1 MFNSLEQFVE
11 SGHIANNLTF
21 YRLNGFVG
29 SRNYLLTL
37 HDWLTGGD
45 DLPAI
50 AISGEQ
56 GYGKSTLAVAAAYNH
71 YYDFSDGIIQ
81 VSPAGTSPFRLYD
94 VVRTLDTVLGTA
106 LTRTSEERWGISI
119 LEQLYKRRRLL
130 ILDKLAGA
138 TPRELETLVEI
149 ISHLHENEGQSRIV
163 LIDRNFSSAI
173 ARLVQHQH
181 IHLDGIPHEDLDR
194 FIAARAP
201 DVVRSYALQNG
212 EGIYALAGGSPLCM
226 RLLIGLLEDFPFEE
240 VESVLRSMDAR
251 TNTALRASDVCS
263 FALETYALQ
272 NPPAGVFL
280 SRLVRAVGGVYE
292 HALRAL
298 FWSDLGSN
306 EAYEHT
312 VSALARRGLLE
323 RDHFRQRVV
332 IHPVI
337 RRYLEENAAMLGE
350 EWDRRHAAFYVKQA
364 EQYQMLPLQRWNEV
378 DLDWGNIF
386 AGADWCAKRITR
398 IFQRDPWE
406 LLEAA
411 EPTAGAIAEDF
422 GSAQVYE
429 DLRLAHDY
437 ALALAHY
444 AFWRHPP
451 GIQRW
456 LAAGAVAALA
466 IHNMR
471 DYAWFLTNIG
481 RQFFFMGRVEEGV
494 EWLDYAVPIFDERD
508 LLADLAH
515 VYTDLGTSYRI
526 LDEPRRALEYFS
538 AAFNCVAQLGDPH
551 GLATAY
557 MNLGSAYFSL
567 HQPERAL
574 VEHRRALRVALRGDD
589 KHLLASIYNNVGL
602 ALESLERHAEAIV
615 AYEYALDMFRKSSD
629 VTGISA
635 CYNNLGSVCF
645 ARREFADALA
655 WYELDMELLRRRG
668 AWTDLAVTLHNLGHV
683 AIETGNLERATAFF
697 SESRDLYAAF
707 DLNEYVQEEIEM
719 IEYTQTLRANK
730 SLTQR

>member
-1 MFNSLEQFVE
+1 MVNSLEQNVE
-11 SGHIANNLTF
+11 SGRIANNLTL

-29 SRNYLLTL
+29 SRGHLLTL

-94 VVRTLDTVLGTA
+94 VVRTLDTVLGMA
-106 LTRTSEERWGISI
+106 LTRTSEDRWGIGI

-138 TPRELETLVEI
+138 TARELETIVEI
-149 ISHLHENEGQSRIV
+149 ISHLHENEGQSRII
-163 LIDRNFSSAI
+163 LIDRNFSPVI
-173 ARLVQHQH
+173 ANLVQHQH
-181 IHLDGIPHEDLDR
+181 IHLDGISREDLDA

-201 DVVRSYALQNG
+201 AAIRSYAQQNG
-212 EGIYALAGGSPLCM
+212 EGIYALAGASPLCM
-226 RLLIGLLEDFPFEE
+226 RLIFGLLEDFPFEE
-240 VESVLRSMDAR
+240 LETVLRGMSSSANA
-251 TNTALRASDVCS
+251 TLRASDVCS

-292 HALRAL
+292 HALREL
-298 FWSDLGSN
+298 FWADLGSA

-312 VSALARRGLLE
+312 VSALASRGLLE
-323 RDHFRQRVV
+323 RDLFRRRVI

-350 EWDRRHAAFYVKQA
+350 EWDRRHAAFYVTQA

-386 AGADWCAKRITR
+386 AGADWCAERVTR
-398 IFQRDPWE
+398 IFERDPLE
-406 LLEAA
+406 MLEAA
-411 EPTAGAIAEDF
+411 EPTVEAVAEYADL
-422 GSAQVYE
+422 AQVYD
-429 DLRLAHDY
+429 DLRLARDY

-451 GIQRW
+451 GILRW
-456 LAAGAVAALA
+456 LAIGAIAALA
-466 IHNMR
+466 TRNMR
-471 DYAWFLTNIG
+471 DYGWFLANIG

-494 EWLDYAVPIFDERD
+494 TWFNRAVPIFDERD
-508 LLADLAH
+508 LLADLAY

-538 AAFNCVAQLGDPH
+538 AAFNCVAQLGDQH

-567 HQPERAL
+567 NQPERAL
-574 VEHRRALRVALRGDD
+574 AEHRRALRVALRSDD

-602 ALESLERHAEAIV
+602 ALESLERHGEAIE
-615 AYEYALDMFRKSSD
+615 AYEYALNMFRKGDD
-629 VTGISA
+629 VTGVSA

-645 ARREFADALA
+645 ARGEFAEALA
-655 WYELDMELLRRRG
+655 WYELDMELLKRRG
-668 AWTDLAVTLHNLGHV
+668 AWTDLAATLHNLGHV
-683 AIETGNLERATAFF
+683 AIETGNLERATAYFT
-697 SESRDLYAAF
+697 ESRDLYAAF
-707 DLNEYVQEEIEM
+707 DLDDYVQEETEM
-719 IEYTQTLRANK
+719 IEYTQSLRANK

>member
-1 MFNSLEQFVE
+1 MERS
-11 SGHIANNLTF
+11 ATPNNITY

-29 SRNYLLTL
+29 SRGHLLTL

-56 GYGKSTLAVAAAYNH
+56 GYGKSSLAVAAAYNH

-106 LTRTSEERWGISI
+106 LTRTSEDRWGIGI
-119 LEQLYKRRRLL
+119 LEQLYKRSRLL

-138 TPRELETLVEI
+138 TARELETLVEI
-149 ISHLHENEGQSRIV
+149 ISHLHENEGQSRII
-163 LIDRNFSSAI
+163 LIDRNFSPVI
-173 ARLVQHQH
+173 ANLVQHQH
-181 IHLDGIPHEDLDR
+181 IHLDGIPREDLDA
-194 FIAARAP
+194 FIAERAP
-201 DVVRSYALQNG
+201 AAIRSYAQQNG
-212 EGIYALAGGSPLCM
+212 EGIYALAGASPLCM
-226 RLLIGLLEDFPFEE
+226 RLIFGLLEDFPFEE
-240 VESVLRSMDAR
+240 LETVLRGMGAGSDA
-251 TNTALRASDVCS
+251 ALRVSDVCS

-292 HALRAL
+292 HALREL
-298 FWSDLGSN
+298 FWADLGSA

-312 VSALARRGLLE
+312 VAALASRGLLE
-323 RDHFRQRVV
+323 RDLFRQRVI
-332 IHPVI
+332 IHHVI

-386 AGADWCAKRITR
+386 AGADWCAERVTR
-398 IFQRDPWE
+398 IFERDPLE
-406 LLEAA
+406 MLEAA
-411 EPTAGAIAEDF
+411 EPAVEAVAEYADL
-422 GSAQVYE
+422 AQVYD
-429 DLRLAHDY
+429 DLRLSRDY

-451 GIQRW
+451 GILRW
-456 LAAGAVAALA
+456 LAIGAVAALA
-466 IHNMR
+466 IRNMR
-471 DYAWFLTNIG
+471 DYAWFLANVG

-494 EWLDYAVPIFDERD
+494 TWFNRAVPIFDERD
-508 LLADLAH
+508 LLADLAY

-538 AAFNCVAQLGDPH
+538 AAFNCVAQLGDQH

-567 HQPERAL
+567 NQPERAL

-602 ALESLERHAEAIV
+602 ALESIERHGEAIE
-615 AYEYALDMFRKSSD
+615 AYEYALNMFRKGDD
-629 VTGISA
+629 VTGVSA

-645 ARREFADALA
+645 ARGEFAEALA
-655 WYELDMELLRRRG
+655 WYELDMELLKRRG
-668 AWTDLAVTLHNLGHV
+668 AWTDLAATLHNLGHV
-683 AIETGNLERATAFF
+683 AIETGNLERATAYFA
-697 SESRDLYAAF
+697 ESRDLYAAF
-707 DLNEYVQEEIEM
+707 DLDEYVQEETEM
-719 IEYTQTLRANK
+719 IEYAQSLRANK

>member
-1 MFNSLEQFVE
+1 MERS
-11 SGHIANNLTF
+11 ATPNNLTF

-29 SRNYLLTL
+29 SRRHLLTM

-56 GYGKSTLAVAAAYNH
+56 GYGKSTLAVAAAWNH

-106 LTRTSEERWGISI
+106 LTRTSEDRWGIGI

-138 TPRELETLVEI
+138 TARELETLVEI
-149 ISHLHENEGQSRIV
+149 ISHLHENEGQSRII
-163 LIDRNFSSAI
+163 LIDRNFSAAI
-173 ARLVQHQH
+173 ANLVQHQH
-181 IHLDGIPHEDLDR
+181 IHLDGIAHDDLDA

-201 DVVRSYALQNG
+201 AHVRSYAQQNG
-212 EGIYALAGGSPLCM
+212 ADIYALAGGSPLCM
-226 RLLIGLLEDFPFEE
+226 RLIFGLLEDFPYEE
-240 VESVLRSMDAR
+240 VETVLRGLGAGTER
-251 TNTALRASDVCS
+251 ALRVSDVCS

-292 HALRAL
+292 HALREL
-298 FWSDLGSN
+298 FWADLGSA
-306 EAYEHT
+306 EAFERT
-312 VSALARRGLLE
+312 VSALADRALLE
-323 RDHFRQRVV
+323 RDLFRRRVI

-350 EWDRRHAAFYVKQA
+350 EWDRRHAAFYVSQA
-364 EQYQMLPLQRWNEV
+364 EQYQLLPLQRWNEV

-386 AGADWCAKRITR
+386 AGADWCAERVTR
-398 IFQRDPWE
+398 IFQRDP
-406 LLEAA
+406 LAMLEAGQQTA
-411 EPTAGAIAEDF
+411 EAIDEQPDLPL
-422 GSAQVYE
+422 VYD
-429 DLRLAHDY
+429 DLRLARDY

-451 GIQRW
+451 GILRW
-456 LAAGAVAALA
+456 LAVGAVAALA
-466 IHNMR
+466 IRNMR

-481 RQFFFMGRVEEGV
+481 RQYFFMGQVEEGV
-494 EWLDYAVPIFDERD
+494 AWLNHAAPIFDERD
-508 LLADLAH
+508 LLADLAY
-515 VYTDLGTSYRI
+515 VYTDLGTSFRI

-538 AAFNCVAQLGDPH
+538 AAFNCVAQLGDQH

-567 HQPERAL
+567 NQPERAL

-602 ALESLERHAEAIV
+602 ALESLERHGEAIE
-615 AYEYALDMFRKSSD
+615 AYEYALGMFRKGDD
-629 VTGISA
+629 VTGVSA

-645 ARREFADALA
+645 ARGEFAEALA
-655 WYELDMELLRRRG
+655 WYELDMELLKRRG
-668 AWTDLAVTLHNLGHV
+668 AWTDLAATLHNLGHV
-683 AIETGNLERATAFF
+683 ALETGSLDRATAYFT
-697 SESRDLYAAF
+697 ESRDLYAAF

-719 IEYTQTLRANK
+719 IQYTQSLRANK